1 MKMFLQSLLGLA
13 LTLGGVYV
21 MFLYIISLDTNVNI
35 LFLVGSLLLIA
46 GGVFFLIR
54 AGKADT
60 IILKRTSKEEKDI
73 DIKAQVVAPIV
84 TEKDEGLA
92 KKIEENNK
100 LLDDWKKTKETQQ
113 RLKMLEMS
121 AGSE

>member
-1 MKMFLQSLLGLA
+1 MKMLLQSLLGLA

-21 MFLYIISLDTNVNI
+21 MFLYIISLDTNINI

-46 GGVFFLIR
+46 AGIFFLIR

-60 IILKRTSKEEKDI
+60 VILTRTSKEEKDI
-73 DIKAQVVAPIV
+73 KIEPVVIQK
-84 TEKDEGLA
+84 KDESLEN
-92 KKIEENNK
+92 KIEQNNTM
-100 LLDDWKKTKETQQ
+100 LADWKKTKETQQ

-121 AGSE
+121 ASSNNE

>member
-1 MKMFLQSLLGLA
+1 MKMLLQSLLGLV
-13 LTLGGVYV
+13 LTLGGVFV
-21 MFLYIISLDTNVNI
+21 MLLYLISLDTTANF
-35 LFLVGSLLLIA
+35 LFLAGSLLLIA
-46 GGVFFLIR
+46 GGVFLLIR
-54 AGKADT
+54 AEKADT

-84 TEKDEGLA
+84 TVKDEGLA

-121 AGSE
+121 ASNE